1 MISLIEPPT
10 GRRYDFHIMIYIEV
24 ARLLLGLMI
33 AYFHKPIADF
43 MMERE
48 RATVILFRQ
57 RGFPLPP
64 APSTEQARTL
74 YFLIGIA
81 VASIELVRMY
91 LLQRGIVF

>member
-1 MISLIEPPT
+1 ML
-10 GRRYDFHIMIYIEV
+10 YIEV

-33 AYFHKPIADF
+33 AFFHKPIADF

-48 RATVILFRQ
+48 RATVLLFRQ

-74 YFLIGIA
+74 YFFIGIA
-81 VASIELVRMY
+81 VASVELLRMY
-91 LLQRGIVF
+91 LMARGVVL

>member
-1 MISLIEPPT
+1 MAAS
-10 GRRYDFHIMIYIEV
+10 YDSRTMIYIEI
-24 ARLLLGLMI
+24 ARLLLGLLI
-33 AYFHKPIADF
+33 AAFHRPIADF
-43 MMERE
+43 MMDRE

-81 VASIELVRMY
+81 VASVELLRMY
-91 LLQRGIVF
+91 LMARGMAF

>member
-1 MISLIEPPT
+1 
-10 GRRYDFHIMIYIEV
+10 MIYIEV
-24 ARLLLGLMI
+24 ARLLLGLLI

-43 MMERE
+43 MMDRE
-48 RATVILFRQ
+48 RSTVILFRQ
-57 RGFPLPP
+57 RGFPMPP

-91 LLQRGIVF
+91 LMQRGILF

>member
-1 MISLIEPPT
+1 ML
-10 GRRYDFHIMIYIEV
+10 YVEV

-48 RATVILFRQ
+48 RATVLLFRQ

-64 APSTEQARTL
+64 APSTEQARSL
-74 YFLIGIA
+74 YFFIGIA
-81 VASIELVRMY
+81 VASVELLRMY
-91 LLQRGIVF
+91 LMSRGIAI

>member
-1 MISLIEPPT
+1 ML
-10 GRRYDFHIMIYIEV
+10 YIEV

-33 AYFHKPIADF
+33 AFFHKPIADF

-48 RATVILFRQ
+48 RATVLLFRQ

-74 YFLIGIA
+74 YFFIGIA
-81 VASIELVRMY
+81 VASVELLRMY
-91 LLQRGIVF
+91 LMARGVAL

>member
-1 MISLIEPPT
+1 MRE
-10 GRRYDFHIMIYIEV
+10 RYDFHTMIYIELF
-24 ARLLLGLMI
+24 RLLLGLLI

-57 RGFPLPP
+57 RGFPLPQ
-64 APSTEQARTL
+64 APTTEQARTL

-81 VASIELVRMY
+81 VASIELIRMY

>member
-1 MISLIEPPT
+1 MLR
-10 GRRYDFHIMIYIEV
+10 GYDFHIMLYIEL
-24 ARLLLGLMI
+24 ARLLMGLLI

-57 RGFPLPP
+57 RGFPMPP
-64 APSTEQARTL
+64 APRTEQARTL
-74 YFLIGIA
+74 YFLIGIG
-81 VASIELVRMY
+81 VASIELIRMY